1 MAGMDPKI
9 LAAVFA
15 SIAAIAVGTG
25 GTGSVDNFQNIQPQD
40 IIDSLSDTSKFF
52 PENIEEKPEPD
63 NKVKI
68 TMEANSDSAGIQ
80 LQNSDITVQE
90 FTRLE
95 SESKIISSDEA
106 LTFSGFTGDIGIHRD
121 NETVISGE
129 SKGFTSSGVNFTQKL
144 DLDFRTG
151 SESIVAEKVEKTGIS
166 LEDADVEVISQEE
179 DTTIE
184 KGNSPVEINS
194 FSGKISI
201 YPDNMTVILN
211 GRVDKVEA
219 GGTVYN

>member
-1 MAGMDPKI
+1 MTGMDPKI

-52 PENIEEKPEPD
+52 PKNIEEKPEPE
-63 NKVKI
+63 NEVKI
-68 TMEANSDSAGIQ
+68 TMEANSDNAGIQ
-80 LQNSDITVQE
+80 LQNSDITVQD
-90 FTRLE
+90 FTKLE
-95 SESKIISSDEA
+95 SESKIIRSDEP
-106 LTFSGFTGDIGIHRD
+106 LTFSGFTGNIEIYRD
-121 NETVISGE
+121 NETVIYGNSE
-129 SKGFTSSGVNFTQKL
+129 GFASSGVNFTQKL
-144 DLDFRTG
+144 NLDFRTG

-166 LEDADVEVISQEE
+166 LEEADVEVISQEE

-184 KGNSPVEINS
+184 KGNSPVDINS
-194 FSGKISI
+194 FSGKMSI

-211 GRVDKVEA
+211 GKVDKVEA
-219 GGTVYN
+219 GSTVYN

>member
-1 MAGMDPKI
+1 MDPKI

-52 PENIEEKPEPD
+52 PKNIEEKPEPE
-63 NKVKI
+63 NEVKI
-68 TMEANSDSAGIQ
+68 TMEANSDNAGIQ
-80 LQNSDITVQE
+80 LQNSDITVQD
-90 FTRLE
+90 FTKLE
-95 SESKIISSDEA
+95 SESKIISSDEP
-106 LTFSGFTGDIGIHRD
+106 LTFSGFTGNIEIYRD
-121 NETVISGE
+121 NETVISGNSE
-129 SKGFTSSGVNFTQKL
+129 GFASSGVNFTQKL
-144 DLDFRTG
+144 NLDFRTG

-166 LEDADVEVISQEE
+166 LEEADVEVISQEE

-184 KGNSPVEINS
+184 KGNSPVDINS
-194 FSGKISI
+194 FSGKMSI

-211 GRVDKVEA
+211 GKVDKVEA
-219 GGTVYN
+219 GSTVYN